1 MTQYLATLHK
11 WGTLKNGP
19 LAQRLPTYI
28 PGREFL
34 SPSRAHS
41 LKVPFTKK
49 EALVKLACLEGI
61 LKDEWI
67 RDASKFKQQQ
77 EAVLGLL
84 ALGAYSLPGMC
95 LTSFRLDVHLRDV
108 MEKELNK
115 CMKELRNHI
124 RYGTVILANM
134 FDMTVTTLLVE
145 IQCFGNYDGMSE

>member
-11 WGTLKNGP
+11 WGTLKTGP

-49 EALVKLACLEGI
+49 EALVKLSCLEGI

-67 RDASKFKQQQ
+67 KDESKFKQQQ

-95 LTSFRLDVHLRDV
+95 LMSFRLDVHLRDV

-115 CMKELRNHI
+115 CMKDLRKGQ
-124 RYGTVILANM
+124 Y
-134 FDMTVTTLLVE
+134 
-145 IQCFGNYDGMSE
+145 